1 MYIPQTVQ
9 RGLRPGW
16 FMDVEPV
23 QFWLEPGE
31 KIEGL
36 AIIRDDSSVPPWSHP
51 KENPIPIITLEAI
64 PIITLEALAEQGDTW
79 VPFGGISGAA
89 HPVRKANI
97 NIEIQPKGD
106 IVVVRGN
113 ATTSAGDPVGGAN
126 VSLRILKSD
135 KITEIDIYHTLTNM
149 AGHFN
154 QVINQPS
161 NLPPG
166 ESLYLEAVLSP
177 TLSTGPA
184 ETNKIKFAFNP

>member
-1 MYIPQTVQ
+1 VYIPQTVQ

-79 VPFGGISGAA
+79 VPFGD
-89 HPVRKANI
+89 I

-184 ETNKIKFAFNP
+184 ETNKIKFVFNP